1 MSIDLKKAA
10 KLALAAGA
18 TYMAV
23 KDPEGA
29 LQVAGDLAGDATKQK
44 EELIKQRGEQL
55 AKDKEYFRQRADL
68 LFANRQEQYRVDA
81 EKTSAMN
88 DALQSLASSSA
99 LGSTKREIALGAL
112 AVKGIIPST
121 GTRIETGSGLDLQLQ
136 NEMARIQEVVGE
148 DGKVTGYKYIGNAM
162 PVKPKLE
169 DFYDESLIT
178 KAQEDISKGTF
189 STLSQKLLGKEDK
202 GADVLAQL
210 QTDMNSGY
218 QKALDSPFRSSDERV
233 EVDFKARPE
242 SSAEETS
249 VAGTAIISKNSG
261 KAINLNIPAAFPL
274 VNTVDDSLTLEGENI
289 KKAQT
294 AVFKRIESNYT
305 TQGDDASSPF
315 TGNVFSVIQA
325 SVPDADLDALA
336 AYDGSRIVGTSAE
349 GAFLYNRTQSLK
361 YEIVEANFHKAG
373 WETGNDADNNIRA
386 LEDRLSEQMPKRIL
400 SLDGGGRRGVEGVYV
415 IPTSVVAL
423 YEIDNIPTQV
433 VNPETPDVPVETR
446 QYLTEE
452 LNKILTANKGKTM
465 SAVAPLLDAR
475 VAEILKPEQA
485 SEIKSDIPIISK
497 DGNSFTINGV
507 TQQFSK
513 LDELIKDGTVKEENN
528 KFMTITKEGEKQII
542 PDSVIEQYNIW
553 LGTQQSGA
561 SAAGAPEVSIDN
573 QMQEIVP
580 DVSKM
585 NLSEAMEKNLV
596 TAEYLNNL
604 SYEAPGGAEQ
614 PMFRTGGNNMMNVG
628 DIITTKDGTKYE
640 SYPDTVVN
648 EFDRP
653 VTTIKFRP
661 VTEE

>member
-23 KDPEGA
+23 KDPDGA
-29 LQVAGDLAGDATKQK
+29 LQVAGDLAGDAVKQK
-44 EELIKQRGEQL
+44 EELIQQRGEQL

-121 GTRIETGSGLDLQLQ
+121 GTKIETGSGLDLQLQ

-178 KAQEDISKGTF
+178 QAQEDISKGTF
-189 STLSQKLLGKEDK
+189 STFSQKLLGKEDK

-210 QTDMNSGY
+210 EADMNSGY

-242 SSAEETS
+242 SSAEEGT

-261 KAINLNIPAAFPL
+261 ETINLNIPAAFPL
-274 VNTVDDSLTLEGENI
+274 VYQDDDLLTSDQKSN
-289 KKAQT
+289 KASQT
-294 AVFKRIESNYT
+294 AIFNRIENNFKSQT
-305 TQGDDASSPF
+305 DDQSSAF
-315 TGNVFSVIQA
+315 VQDTFNAIQA
-325 SVPDADLDALA
+325 TLPKADLEVLSDYA
-336 AYDGSRIVGTSAE
+336 GSKVLGTKAE
-349 GAFLYNRTQSLK
+349 GAHLYNRTQTLIM
-361 YEIVEANFHKAG
+361 EIAEANYHKAG
-373 WETGNDADNNIRA
+373 WETGNDADNNKQA
-386 LEDRLSEQMPKRIL
+386 LLQRLEFELPRRIISL
-400 SLDGGGRRGVEGVYV
+400 STDTLGFDNPVEGTYV
-415 IPTSVVAL
+415 IPAHVLPL
-423 YEIDNIPTQV
+423 YVGLPDKVKSIDGTNVMVDTIP
-433 VNPETPDVPVETR
+433 
-446 QYLTEE
+446 YLQEE
-452 LNKILTANKGKTM
+452 LNKTLEQFGEDKGKTM
-465 SAVAPLLDAR
+465 AAVSTILDAK
-475 VAEILKPEQA
+475 VAEILYPQES
-485 SEIKSDIPIISK
+485 SEIKSEIPTVSEDGQEYTIGGETDSFKNLQDEISK
-497 DGNSFTINGV
+497 M
-507 TQQFSK
+507 
-513 LDELIKDGTVKEENN
+513 DEAQKSA
-528 KFMTITKEGEKQII
+528 I
-542 PDSVIEQYNIW
+542 PSSVMEQYNIW
-553 LGTQQSGA
+553 LGTQQTEA
-561 SAAGAPEVSIDN
+561 STAGAPEVVDKKSVDN

-614 PMFRTGGNNMMNVG
+614 EMFRTGGNNMMSVG
-628 DIITTKDGTKYE
+628 DTITTQDGTKYE

-653 VTTIKFRP
+653 VTTIRFRP
-661 VTEE
+661 ITEE

>member
-1 MSIDLKKAA
+1 MSIDLKKAV
-10 KLALAAGA
+10 KLALAGGA
-18 TYMAV
+18 AYMAV

-29 LQVAGDLAGDATKQK
+29 LQVAGDLAGDATKQR
-44 EELIKQRGEQL
+44 EELIQQRGEQL

-81 EKTSAMN
+81 EKTGAMN

-210 QTDMNSGY
+210 EADMNSGY

-233 EVDFKARPE
+233 EVNFKARPE
-242 SSAEETS
+242 SSDEKGKVS
-249 VAGTAIISKNSG
+249 GTPIISKNSG
-261 KAINLNIPAAFPL
+261 RTINLHMPAAFPL
-274 VNTVDDSLTLEGENI
+274 IYQDDDLLTSDQ
-289 KKAQT
+289 KSDKASQT
-294 AVFKRIESNYT
+294 AIFNRIENNFKSQT
-305 TQGDDASSPF
+305 DDQSSAF
-315 TGNVFSVIQA
+315 VQDTFNAIQA
-325 SVPDADLDALA
+325 TLPKADLEVLSDYA
-336 AYDGSRIVGTSAE
+336 GSKVLGTKAE
-349 GAFLYNRTQSLK
+349 GAHLYNRTQTLIM
-361 YEIVEANFHKAG
+361 EIAEANYHRAG
-373 WETGNDADNNIRA
+373 WETGNDADNNKQA
-386 LEDRLSEQMPKRIL
+386 LLQRLEFELPRRII
-400 SLDGGGRRGVEGVYV
+400 SLDTNTPFFPDFGDPVAGTYV
-415 IPTSVVAL
+415 IPAHVLPL
-423 YEIDNIPTQV
+423 YVGLPDKVKSIDGTNVMVDTMP
-433 VNPETPDVPVETR
+433 
-446 QYLTEE
+446 YLQEE
-452 LNKILTANKGKTM
+452 LNKTLEQFGEDSGKTM
-465 SAVAPLLDAR
+465 AAVASILDAK
-475 VAEILKPEQA
+475 VAEILYPQES
-485 SEIKSDIPIISK
+485 SEIKSEIPTVSEDGQEYTIGGETDSFKNLQDEISK
-497 DGNSFTINGV
+497 M
-507 TQQFSK
+507 
-513 LDELIKDGTVKEENN
+513 DEAQKSA
-528 KFMTITKEGEKQII
+528 I
-542 PDSVIEQYNIW
+542 PSSVMEQYNIW
-553 LGTQQSGA
+553 LGTQQTEA
-561 SAAGAPEVSIDN
+561 ATAGAPEVVDKKSVDN

-596 TAEYLNNL
+596 TADYLNNL
-604 SYEAPGGAEQ
+604 SYEAPGGAQQE
-614 PMFRTGGNNMMNVG
+614 MFRTGGNNMMSVG
-628 DIITTKDGTKYE
+628 DIITTQDGTKYE

-653 VTTIKFRP
+653 VTTIRFSP
-661 VTEE
+661 ITEE

>member
-10 KLALAAGA
+10 KLALGAGA
-18 TYMAV
+18 AYMAV
-23 KDPEGA
+23 KDPGGA
-29 LQVAGDLAGDATKQK
+29 LQVAGDLAGDAVKQK
-44 EELIKQRGEQL
+44 EELIQQRGEQL

-81 EKTSAMN
+81 EKTGAMN

-121 GTRIETGSGLDLQLQ
+121 GTKIETGSGLDLQLQ
-136 NEMARIQEVVGE
+136 NEMARIQEVTGE
-148 DGKVTGYKYIGNAM
+148 DGKVTGYKYIGDAM
-162 PVKPKLE
+162 PVKPKLS

-210 QTDMNSGY
+210 EADMNSGY

-242 SSAEETS
+242 SSAEEGT

-261 KAINLNIPAAFPL
+261 QTINLNIPAAFPL
-274 VNTVDDSLTLEGENI
+274 VYQDDDLLTSDE
-289 KKAQT
+289 KSDKASQT
-294 AVFKRIESNYT
+294 AIFNRIENNFKSQT
-305 TQGDDASSPF
+305 DDQSSAF
-315 TGNVFSVIQA
+315 VQDTFNAIQA
-325 SVPDADLDALA
+325 TLPKADLEVLSDYA
-336 AYDGSRIVGTSAE
+336 GSKVLGTKAE
-349 GAFLYNRTQSLK
+349 GAHLYNRTQTLIM
-361 YEIVEANFHKAG
+361 EIAEANYHRAG
-373 WETGNDADNNIRA
+373 WETGNDADNNKQA
-386 LEDRLSEQMPKRIL
+386 LLQRLEFELPRRIISL
-400 SLDGGGRRGVEGVYV
+400 STDTLGLDNPVEGTYV
-415 IPTSVVAL
+415 IPAHVLPL
-423 YEIDNIPTQV
+423 YVGLPDKVKSIDGTNVMVDTIP
-433 VNPETPDVPVETR
+433 
-446 QYLTEE
+446 YLQEE
-452 LNKILTANKGKTM
+452 LNKTLEQFGEDEGKTM
-465 SAVAPLLDAR
+465 AAVANILDAK
-475 VAEILKPEQA
+475 VAEILYPQEEA
-485 SEIKSDIPIISK
+485 SEIKSEIPTVSEDGQEYTIGGETDSFKNLQDEISK
-497 DGNSFTINGV
+497 MNEAQKSA
-507 TQQFSK
+507 
-513 LDELIKDGTVKEENN
+513 
-528 KFMTITKEGEKQII
+528 I
-542 PDSVIEQYNIW
+542 PSSVMEQYNIW
-553 LGTQQSGA
+553 LGTQQTEA
-561 SAAGAPEVSIDN
+561 TTAGAPEVVDKKSVDN

-614 PMFRTGGNNMMNVG
+614 EMFRTGGNNMMSVG
-628 DIITTKDGTKYE
+628 DTITTQDGTKYE

-653 VTTIKFRP
+653 VTTIRFRP
-661 VTEE
+661 ITEE

>member
-1 MSIDLKKAA
+1 MSVDLKKAV
-10 KLALAAGA
+10 KLALGAGA
-18 TYMAV
+18 AYMAV

-29 LQVAGDLAGDATKQK
+29 LQVAGDLAGDAVRQK

-169 DFYDESLIT
+169 DFYDENLIT
-178 KAQEDISKGTF
+178 QAEEDISKGTF

-218 QKALDSPFRSSDERV
+218 QKALDSPFRSSDKRV
-233 EVDFKARPE
+233 EIDFKARPE
-242 SSAEETS
+242 SSDEKGKVS
-249 VAGTAIISKNSG
+249 GTPIISKNSG
-261 KAINLNIPAAFPL
+261 QTINLNIPAAFPL
-274 VNTVDDSLTLEGENI
+274 VYQDDDLLTAEQKGDKESQTAIFNMI
-289 KKAQT
+289 KKNFESQT
-294 AVFKRIESNYT
+294 
-305 TQGDDASSPF
+305 DDQSGAF
-315 TGNVFSVIQA
+315 VQDTFNAIQA
-325 SVPDADLDALA
+325 SIPGADLEILSDYA
-336 AYDGSRIVGTSAE
+336 GSKVLGTKAE
-349 GAFLYNRTQSLK
+349 GAHLYNRTQTLIM
-361 YEIVEANFHKAG
+361 EIAEANYHKAG
-373 WETGNDADNNIRA
+373 WETGKNSDNNKGA
-386 LEDRLSEQMPKRIL
+386 LLQRLEFELPRRII
-400 SLDGGGRRGVEGVYV
+400 SLDTNTPYFFDFGDPVAGTYV
-415 IPTSVVAL
+415 IPAHVLPL
-423 YEIDNIPTQV
+423 YVGLPDKVKSIDGTNVMVDTMP
-433 VNPETPDVPVETR
+433 
-446 QYLTEE
+446 YLQEE
-452 LNKILTANKGKTM
+452 LNKTLEQFGEDSGKTM
-465 SAVAPLLDAR
+465 AAVAPILDAK
-475 VAEILKPEQA
+475 VAEILYPQEA
-485 SEIKSDIPIISK
+485 SEIKSEIPTVSEDGQEYTIGGETDSFKNLQDEISK
-497 DGNSFTINGV
+497 M
-507 TQQFSK
+507 
-513 LDELIKDGTVKEENN
+513 DEAQKSA
-528 KFMTITKEGEKQII
+528 I
-542 PDSVIEQYNIW
+542 PSSVMEQYNIW
-553 LGTQQSGA
+553 LGTQQTEA
-561 SAAGAPEVSIDN
+561 ATAGAPEVVDEKSVDN

-614 PMFRTGGNNMMNVG
+614 EMFRTGGNNMMSVG
-628 DIITTKDGTKYE
+628 DTITTRDGTKYE

-653 VTTIKFRP
+653 VTTIRFRP
-661 VTEE
+661 ITEE